1 MTPAEKQ
8 TFDSL
13 LKFKDA
19 AGLLVVS
26 LRQFRRIVDGGDIP
40 FVMIGER
47 SPRVKRSDLT
57 AYLEMRTVRRSQLS
71 P

>member
-1 MTPAEKQ
+1 MQPVAP
-8 TFDSL
+8 L

-26 LRQFRRIVDGGDIP
+26 LRQFRRLVDSGAIP

-47 SPRVKRSDLT
+47 SPRVKLSDLT
-57 AYLEMRTVRRSQLS
+57 AYLETRTVRRSQ
-71 P
+71 PTP